1 MWCVTAVSVL
11 TVILSL
17 GEPAESIRT
26 SLMSRETCHQSSC
39 KYFNVMKYLHLSQ
52 LEHFSRLKYT
62 PINQFHASV
71 SFIFNLN
78 FKLLS
83 GNEEFSII
91 CLYFMSL
98 ISFLCEIENDQD
110 ENER

>member
-71 SFIFNLN
+71 SFIFKLN

-83 GNEEFSII
+83 GNEEFSVI
-91 CLYFMSL
+91 CLYVVN
-98 ISFLCEIENDQD
+98 IFLCEIENDQD